1 MPFFYYVSITTLCLY
16 LPKFGIQMMTPFANK
31 YGLYDFIK
39 RVNEALMAVNLLALL
54 VGFESHMLWGL
65 LVVIQMVL
73 FASWGFYDLIMA
85 DVIDG
90 DRVKNKRKESVS
102 TSVHGVQALIVK
114 PSQSLAP
121 MLGVWLLS
129 RNGLHN
135 NKNVEKNN
143 NEEEYSIESNTN
155 LQHAIFL
162 LMFGVPLICTICQY
176 FIWRQYDLKGDKLLK
191 IKESLSK
198 QNKKVDD
205 VEMNV
210 SRSSGGN
217 DSGGGTL

>member
-1 MPFFYYVSITTLCLY
+1 
-16 LPKFGIQMMTPFANK
+16 
-31 YGLYDFIK
+31 
-39 RVNEALMAVNLLALL
+39 
-54 VGFESHMLWGL
+54 
-65 LVVIQMVL
+65 
-73 FASWGFYDLIMA
+73 MA

-129 RNGLHN
+129 RNGLHD
-135 NKNVEKNN
+135 NK
-143 NEEEYSIESNTN
+143 EYSVESNTK

-162 LMFGVPLICTICQY
+162 LMFGVPLICTMCQY

-217 DSGGGTL
+217 DSGGETL